1 MRVFNMKKNK
11 IQSMVIEHLMK
22 HGQLEILLPDGVK
35 LEIGMTQESKEGRIV
50 KRDDYCWVI
59 TSREGR
65 ATNLDAYNMGLRFSA
80 DEKSLVFEEELI
92 DSNGDNIRRLD
103 VV

>member
-1 MRVFNMKKNK
+1 
-11 IQSMVIEHLMK
+11 MVIEHLLK
-22 HGQLEILLPDGVK
+22 YGQLEILLPDGVK
-35 LEIGMTQESKEGRIV
+35 LEIGMTQESDDGRIV

-65 ATNLDAYNMGLRFSA
+65 QTNLDAYNMGLRFSA
-80 DEKSLVFEEELI
+80 DEKSLVFEDAFV
-92 DSNGDNIRRLD
+92 DSNGDHVRRLD

>member
-1 MRVFNMKKNK
+1 MKTNK
-11 IQSMVIEHLMK
+11 IQCMVIEHLLK
-22 HGQLEILLPDGVK
+22 YGQLEILLPDGVK
-35 LEIGMTQESKEGRIV
+35 LEIGMTQESDDGRIV

-65 ATNLDAYNMGLRFSA
+65 QTNLDAYNMGLRFSA
-80 DEKSLVFEEELI
+80 DEKSLVFEDAFV
-92 DSNGDNIRRLD
+92 DSNGDHVRRLD